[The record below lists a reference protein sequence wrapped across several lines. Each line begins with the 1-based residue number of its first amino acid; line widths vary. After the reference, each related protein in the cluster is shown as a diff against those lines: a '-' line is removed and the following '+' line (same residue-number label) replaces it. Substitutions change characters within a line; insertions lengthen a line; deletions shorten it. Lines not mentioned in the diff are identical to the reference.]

1 MPCVGKVAQTKQFD
15 GKRVHIYIKI
25 DEFSHCPHAKQRYRL
40 YLFPSEQNNNSSD
53 EVSDWW
59 RPPEAA
65 AAGQDAKKQ
74 DRELRVS

>member
-1 MPCVGKVAQTKQFD
+1 MPFVGKVAQTKQFD

-25 DEFSHCPHAKQRYRL
+25 DEFSHCPHAKQRYGL
-40 YLFPSEQNNNSSD
+40 YLFPSEHINSSD

-65 AAGQDAKKQ
+65 VAGQDAKKQ